1 VIDFSAIIAFCAAL
15 LAVGTAVAVAASAKT
30 LPHWVFVAGMFVL
43 GVESFFV
50 GLTLDAVLPEQ
61 AARCQAWRLVML
73 SFVPGI
79 WMIFSFVYARENRL
93 AILRKTEWFWAAA
106 LLVPP
111 AIAFYYYDSLVTEV
125 MPVLPGGSWMISIGR
140 GGMLLNICLLLGA
153 ILIMM
158 NLERTFRSAVG
169 TMRWRIK
176 FMVIGLGIL
185 FGLRAFTSSQVIL
198 FKSINMS
205 LQIINSSALLVCSLL
220 IARTLLRTGH
230 FEVSV
235 YVSRS
240 VLQGSL
246 TVFFAG
252 VYLVVLGLG
261 AKLTASMGGDA
272 GFQFK
277 AFGVLLALVLLAVVL
292 LSDRV
297 RLHIRRFLSRHF
309 QRPMH
314 DYREVWRTFI
324 QRSARCVE
332 QTSLCKTIAT
342 LVSEVFQAL
351 SVGVWMADEHK
362 KKLILRAS
370 TSLSDENRGE
380 TVIEGEEAANV
391 IKALEDRPE
400 PIDIDASK
408 ELWAV
413 TLRRRQPA
421 EFPHGGN
428 RICVPVIAGGELIG
442 LVIVG
447 DRVAGVR
454 YSTQD
459 YELLKTLGDQAAAS
473 LLNLRLSEKLG
484 QARQFEAFQAMSAFF
499 VHDLKNTASTL
510 SLMLKNLPVHYDKP
524 EFREDALRGIT
535 KTVTHINDLIER
547 LNMLRHE
554 LQVQEVEC
562 DLNQLVSDTLRNYE
576 SNAGMEFVKQLGAI
590 PKLRLDP
597 TQIQKVLT
605 NLVLNARDA
614 IGGNGQVKIE
624 TSRRNGWVVLAVAD
638 NGCGMAPEFIRDS
651 LFRPFQSTKQK
662 GLGIGMFHCK
672 MIVEAH
678 RGRVE
683 VESAPGKGT
692 QFRVLLPV

>member
-1 VIDFSAIIAFCAAL
+1 MDFSVIIAFCAAL
-15 LAVGTAVAVAASAKT
+15 LAIGMAVGVAASAKT
-30 LPHWVFVAGMFVL
+30 LPHWIFVAGMLVL
-43 GVESFFV
+43 GVESLFV
-50 GLTLDAVLPEQ
+50 GLTLDALLPSQVEKWQ
-61 AARCQAWRLVML
+61 QWRLVML
-73 SFVPGI
+73 SFVPGT
-79 WMIFSFVYARENRL
+79 WLLFSFVYARENRL
-93 AILRKTEWFWAAA
+93 AILRKMEWLWIPA

-111 AIAFYYYDSLVTEV
+111 AIAFYYRAGLVKLAEAV
-125 MPVLPGGSWMISIGR
+125 PGSSWVIELSR
-140 GGMLLNICLLLGA
+140 GGVFLNVCLLLGA

-198 FKSINMS
+198 FHATNMS
-205 LQIINSSALLVCSLL
+205 LQTLSSSALLLSCLL
-220 IARTLLRTGH
+220 VARTLLRTGH

-252 VYLVVLGLG
+252 LYLVVLGLG
-261 AKLTASMGGDA
+261 AKVTASAGGDA
-272 GFQFK
+272 TFQLK
-277 AFGVLLALVLLAVVL
+277 AFAVLLALVLLAVVL

-297 RLHIRRFLSRHF
+297 RLHVRRFVSRHF

-351 SVGVWMADEHK
+351 SVGVWITDEQK
-362 KKLILRAS
+362 QKLILRAS
-370 TSLSDENRGE
+370 TSLSNANRAE

-391 IKALEDRPE
+391 IKALEGQPE
-400 PIDIDASK
+400 PVDIDASK

-413 TLRRRQPA
+413 TLRRNQPV

-428 RICVPVIAGGELIG
+428 RICVPIIAGGELVG

-484 QARQFEAFQAMSAFF
+484 QARQLEAFQAMSAFF

-510 SLMLKNLPVHYDKP
+510 SLMLKNLPVHYANP
-524 EFREDALRGIT
+524 EFREDALRGIA

-562 DLNQLVSDTLRNYE
+562 DLNQLVSDTLRSYE
-576 SNAGMEFVKQLGAI
+576 TNAGVEFIKQLGAI

-614 IGGNGQVKIE
+614 ISDNGQVKVE
-624 TSRRNGWVVLAVAD
+624 TSRRNGWVVLTVAD
-638 NGCGMAPEFIRDS
+638 TGCGMAPEFVRDS
-651 LFRPFQSTKQK
+651 LFRPFQSTKKK

-672 MIVEAH
+672 MIIEAH
-678 RGRVE
+678 RGRME